1 MKSILRYHVGDV
13 DDDEGATSKF
23 GSWCRWKDVE
33 ALQKELVEVRAQAL
47 AAVWLTQAD
56 TCIEELNNLR
66 EEAREVFMG
75 ADKQT
80 IAKLQDRVAALEADL
95 RQARFVSRS
104 PGPGV
109 TGVYGVKGDNDIRVV
124 MQIIRLN
131 RFENG
136 GIEVEVRLP

>member
-1 MKSILRYHVGDV
+1 MKEIQRYSVVNGVFMRTGH
-13 DDDEGATSKF
+13 
-23 GSWCRWKDVE
+23 GSWCRWEDVE

-47 AAVWLTQAD
+47 AAVWLLPVDAGFS
-56 TCIEELNNLR
+56 ELESLR

-80 IAKLQDRVAALEADL
+80 VAKLQDRVAALESDL
-95 RQARFVSRS
+95 RQVQFVSRS

-109 TGVYGVKGDNDIRVV
+109 TGVYGVKGDNDIRVA